1 LFKDIRRL
9 ILIGLTGFAICGQA
23 EASKLYRHYIS
34 STAERDGKE
43 LFTRELIE
51 MQSLEFV

>member
-1 LFKDIRRL
+1 M
-9 ILIGLTGFAICGQA
+9 IGLIGFAICGQA

-34 STAERDGKE
+34 STAERDGKQ
-43 LFTRELIE
+43 LFTKELIE